1 MQDHASMIMQPDL
14 QDLLKLE
21 LRIIKTLNMM
31 IIIIIMI
38 TNQIYRIICKK
49 IRNRSFGCK
58 TMQYMELPLVEF
70 MTLLLIVLHY
80 TTSHM

>member
-58 TMQYMELPLVEF
+58 TMLYMALPSVEF

-80 TTSHM
+80 TTGHM